1 MHNIIFITSALGC
14 ITVAQSNAVI
24 LLVEDHADIRR
35 LVRMTLEM
43 EPCTVLEAGDVQEAT
58 ALLNTCR
65 PDLALLDVMLP
76 GPRNGLSLCA
86 ELRASFPDL
95 PILML
100 SALHAPSDRDA
111 GSSAGATDYLSK
123 PFSPLGLLD
132 RVRALLPSPASQP

>member
-1 MHNIIFITSALGC
+1 MPDSQAL
-14 ITVAQSNAVI
+14 I

-43 EPCTVLEAGDVQEAT
+43 EPCTVVEAGDVAQAID
-58 ALLNTCR
+58 LMRDLR

-76 GPRNGLSLCA
+76 GPRNGVSLCA
-86 ELRASFPDL
+86 ELRQRFPAM

-100 SALHAPSDRDA
+100 SALGAPADIDA
-111 GSSAGATDYLSK
+111 GRQAGATDYLSK

-132 RVRALLPSPASQP
+132 RVRSLLPQGALA